1 MPKLLQFHDK
11 TLMEMELLFM
21 DEQRQWFLEMES
33 TEDAVKAVKMTI
45 KDLEY

>member
-11 TLMEMELLFM
+11 ILMEEELFLM

-33 TEDAVKAVKMTI
+33 TKDAVTSLTI

>member
-1 MPKLLQFHDK
+1 
-11 TLMEMELLFM
+11 MEEELFLM

-33 TEDAVKAVKMTI
+33 IKDAVKTVEMTI